1 MGLLARLWKIFTGG
15 ERKSFQKEFNKL
27 TPEARF
33 MYHALRGTSVEDR
46 QWMMGL
52 R

>member
-1 MGLLARLWKIFTGG
+1 MGLFRSVWGWLTG
-15 ERKSFQKEFNKL
+15 ETRRTFAKEFAKL
-27 TPEARF
+27 SPEGKF